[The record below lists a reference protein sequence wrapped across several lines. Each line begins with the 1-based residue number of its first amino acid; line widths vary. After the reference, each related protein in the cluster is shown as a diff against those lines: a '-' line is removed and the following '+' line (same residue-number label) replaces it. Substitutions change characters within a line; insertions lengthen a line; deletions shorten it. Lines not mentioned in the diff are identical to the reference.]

1 MIEEFEYKVIRGKE
15 IWIQH
20 EGNQNRIEEIQKY
33 LNDLGIEGWE
43 LIIVDNNIAI
53 FKRKL

>member
-1 MIEEFEYKVIRGKE
+1 MK
-15 IWIQH
+15 H
-20 EGNQNRIEEIQKY
+20 DDNQNRIEEIQKY
-33 LNDLGIEGWE
+33 LNDLGKEGWK